1 MIESKDIQTVFYRQT
16 TQIKLYFLL
25 NYKKFEEKTK
35 KYNFLSFQKSQW
47 FLNGQDLLSKF
58 VLYTQG
64 RIKNFLEGGAYFRK
78 VCHLFLYRSAKL
90 IFRALPNH

>member
-35 KYNFLSFQKSQW
+35 KYNFLSFQKS
-47 FLNGQDLLSKF
+47 
-58 VLYTQG
+58 
-64 RIKNFLEGGAYFRK
+64 
-78 VCHLFLYRSAKL
+78 
-90 IFRALPNH
+90 

>member
-64 RIKNFLEGGAYFRK
+64 RIKNFLEGGGVFSK
-78 VCHLFLYRSAKL
+78 SLSPFF
-90 IFRALPNH
+90 I